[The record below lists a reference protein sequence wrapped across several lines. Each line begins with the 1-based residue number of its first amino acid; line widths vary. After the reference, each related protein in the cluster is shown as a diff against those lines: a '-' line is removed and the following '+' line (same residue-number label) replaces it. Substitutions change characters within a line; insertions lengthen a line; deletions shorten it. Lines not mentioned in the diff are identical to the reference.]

1 MIIRSAL
8 SQRLAALLTAPAES
22 LPSSAVEGTAA
33 ASVQLSVIGF
43 SNGPHSCRTASPP
56 GFTADCQVLLDAAVL
71 QRLCIHSGAWVLVSP
86 CSINGSSKEASTRAC
101 IAQAIALPSAPEHHS
116 PAAAGIS
123 GGQAQQQ
130 QQLPSHGAL
139 VSPLLAFNLGLTTWL
154 DPFLAASSGQLEAP
168 LRMSGQTHHQAAP
181 TCTVTITPFQQEAS
195 AADTA
200 WAQSQSQALASHD
213 SGMVAG
219 GTAQP
224 PARTVELAVI
234 ACPQPRLLKPLR
246 NGGTGQQPGSSS
258 STGTVAAGAAQGD
271 DVGAQLQEIDQVP
284 GGSGAAGGGEAAVQR
299 LVAALERYFKSGPR
313 CALATKPD
321 RQRPPQTLQH

>member
-8 SQRLAALLTAPAES
+8 SKRLAALLTAPAES
-22 LPSSAVEGTAA
+22 LPSSTAGGTAA
-33 ASVQLSVIGF
+33 ASVQLSVFGF

-56 GFTADCQVLLDAAVL
+56 GFTADCQVLMDATVL

-86 CSINGSSKEASTRAC
+86 CSINGSSKQASTRAC

-123 GGQAQQQ
+123 GGKAQQQ

-154 DPFLAASSGQLEAP
+154 DPFLAASSGQVEAP
-168 LRMSGQTHHQAAP
+168 VRTSGQLHHQAAP
-181 TCTVTITPFQQEAS
+181 TCSVTVTPFQQEAS
-195 AADTA
+195 AADVA
-200 WAQSQSQALASHD
+200 WAQSQSQALASRD
-213 SGMVAG
+213 SGEVAG
-219 GTAQP
+219 GGAQP

-246 NGGTGQQPGSSS
+246 NGGTGQQPGSGSK
-258 STGTVAAGAAQGD
+258 GTVAAGAAQGE
-271 DVGAQLQEIDQVP
+271 DVGAQLQEVDQAP

-313 CALATKPD
+313 CALATKAD
-321 RQRPPQTLQH
+321 